1 MEHVSGK
8 RLLVTRALDDNGPW
22 VERLISLG
30 AEPVPF
36 PCISIVPLELSAG
49 WADALEAS
57 SWVAFTSHRSVQ
69 LFADLLGE
77 GNLAAHQIAAVG
89 PTTAAACVDRFG
101 RCDLTSNDG
110 TGKGL
115 AEALAPKLT
124 PGAVVLLP
132 GAADPSP
139 ELAKKLEQ
147 GGSEPVPLP
156 LYVTRPTAASVERVD
171 FTRADLDAVLF
182 ASPSAV
188 SGCFA
193 TANIPT
199 DLPAA
204 CIGPTTTEAAR
215 AAGLTSISTSDS
227 RDLDGLLI
235 ALQEPL
241 TPKPQNR

>member
-8 RLLVTRALDDNGPW
+8 RLLVTRAEDDNGPW

-36 PCISIVPLELSAG
+36 PCISIVPLVLSAG
-49 WADALEAS
+49 WTDSLEAA

-69 LFADLLGE
+69 LFADLLGK

-101 RCDLTSNDG
+101 RCDLTSNEG
-110 TGKGL
+110 TGAGL
-115 AEALAPKLT
+115 AKALAPKLP

-139 ELAKKLEQ
+139 ELATKLKR
-147 GGSEPVPLP
+147 GGSQPVSLP
-156 LYVTRPTAASVERVD
+156 LYVTRPTAAVEERVD
-171 FTRADLDAVLF
+171 FTRANLAAVLF

-193 TANIPT
+193 TAKLST

-215 AAGLTSISTSDS
+215 AAGLTRISTSDS

-235 ALQEPL
+235 ALQDSL
-241 TPKPQNR
+241 TPNPQNR

>member
-8 RLLVTRALDDNGPW
+8 RLLVTRAEDDNGPW

-36 PCISIVPLELSAG
+36 PCISIVLLELSAG
-49 WADALEAS
+49 WAEALEEA

-69 LFADLLGE
+69 LFADLLGD

-89 PTTAAACVDRFG
+89 PTTSAACVDRFG

-110 TGKGL
+110 TGSGL
-115 AEALAPKLT
+115 AKALAPKLS
-124 PGAVVLLP
+124 PGAVVFLP

-139 ELAKKLEQ
+139 ELAERLKQ
-147 GGSEPVPLP
+147 SGFNTVPLS
-156 LYVTRPTAASVERVD
+156 LYATRPATAAVERVD
-171 FTRADLDAVLF
+171 FTRAELDAVLF

-188 SGCFA
+188 RGCFA
-193 TANIPT
+193 TANLPT

-215 AAGLTSISTSDS
+215 AAGLTRVSTSDS

-235 ALQEPL
+235 ALQDSL
-241 TPKPQNR
+241 TPNPQNR